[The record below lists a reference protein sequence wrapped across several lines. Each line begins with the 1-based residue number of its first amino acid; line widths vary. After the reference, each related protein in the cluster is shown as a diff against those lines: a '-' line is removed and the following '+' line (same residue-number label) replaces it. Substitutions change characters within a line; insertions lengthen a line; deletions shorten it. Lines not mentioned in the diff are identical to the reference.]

1 MFMGFSRVAQGLI
14 PSSLSRYSSAG
25 ISAASTVSKRSS
37 AQTASGSHG
46 ESEGWVNHPE
56 LNFLGLGAAAT
67 AGSGPNVGTPPVGR
81 GGELGLTL
89 TAAQT
94 DRTTL

>member
-46 ESEGWVNHPE
+46 ESERWVNHPE
-56 LNFLGLGAAAT
+56 LNFLGW
-67 AGSGPNVGTPPVGR
+67 VGR
-81 GGELGLTL
+81 RQPQGLDQAWERRQLGGEGSKG
-89 TAAQT
+89 
-94 DRTTL
+94 